1 MKGFELRSESLAAS
15 SQPEVTSRKRGNRE
29 TRIPEIIEV
38 SINVLVEV
46 GYAGYA
52 INRVANDAGIRLSTL
67 QHYFPSRD
75 ELLRCT
81 IEEIS
86 RRYLERFRELAEN
99 RKLSPRQRLEDI
111 ADDAFRELVKPGLPV
126 AIFESWVLALRE
138 PFARDLV
145 VRLRREF
152 RTMFAGLVGEINPAL
167 TLEERSLRGALLLCS
182 FEGLVAFLRW
192 NDDDASRLALFK
204 NAMKVVWT
212 GLSEASE

>member
-1 MKGFELRSESLAAS
+1 MKHFELKSESIRAPL
-15 SQPEVTSRKRGNRE
+15 QPAVTSRKRGSRE
-29 TRIPEIIEV
+29 SRIPEIIEV
-38 SINVLVEV
+38 SINVLVDV

-52 INRVANDAGIRLSTL
+52 INRVASEAGIRLSTL
-67 QHYFPSRD
+67 QHYFPNRD

-99 RKLSPRQRLEDI
+99 RKVTPKRRLEDI
-111 ADDAFRELVKPGLPV
+111 AEDAFRELVKPGLPV

-138 PFARDLV
+138 PFAKDLV
-145 VRLRREF
+145 IRLRREY
-152 RTMFAGLVGEINPAL
+152 RTMFASLVGEINPAL
-167 TLEERSLRGALLLCS
+167 TLEERSLRGALLQCS
-182 FEGLVAFLRW
+182 FEGLVTFLRW
-192 NDDDASRLALFK
+192 NDDDAIKQALFK